1 MMKKLILLI
10 TALTTILSAQSF
22 EGISPGLAGNY
33 SAMSRGVNA
42 LAWNPANLALPRGN
56 TMELNLISVNT
67 QFYNNSFSLN
77 SYNRYF
83 TAEGNKGNWSISD
96 RNELL
101 DLISANGLRFDADV
115 NVNILGLAF
124 NNFGMAVQMIGQG
137 YSKLNA
143 DKTPYKIYFFGD
155 KLDNDYTYNQTSQ
168 VQASVYSAM
177 KISLGY
183 AFPFKMKWLMPELK
197 DVAVG
202 LSWNRYVGFGT
213 GQTQKSDLLFQR
225 IPGDEESV
233 KYAVLMEGRAAFS
246 ESGSPVGVGQGF
258 DFGISGGYG
267 RRLDFSWSFSNI
279 GASINWTN
287 GTQKF
292 TMYQADSLSVA
303 DMNSG
308 TESSTEI
315 SVDTTY
321 NAGSFATALP
331 AVMRMGA
338 VYRMSPKWKIS
349 ADYHQGLNRA
359 YGNSLRMRFGVGTEY
374 YLLNWLPLRSGIA
387 FGGREGSQVG
397 LGFGLH
403 LSVFHLDY
411 SLAIKGALW
420 PTYAKGIFN
429 ALSIKLVF

>member
-1 MMKKLILLI
+1 MMKKIILLI
-10 TALTTILSAQSF
+10 ILLTTILSAQSF
-22 EGISPGLAGNY
+22 EGVSQGLAGNY
-33 SAMSRGVNA
+33 SAMSRGINA

-67 QFYNNSFSLN
+67 QLYNNSFSLN
-77 SYNRYF
+77 SYNQFF
-83 TAEGNKGNWSISD
+83 TAEGNGGHWNESD
-96 RNELL
+96 KRDLL
-101 DLISANGLRFDADV
+101 DLISDAGLRFDADV

-137 YSKLNA
+137 YSNLNE
-143 DKTPYKIYFFGD
+143 DKTPYKMVLFGETFTD
-155 KLDNDYTYNQTSQ
+155 DYTYRQSSQ
-168 VQASVYSAM
+168 IKASAYSAM

-183 AFPFKMKWLMPELK
+183 AYPFKMKWLLPELK
-197 DVAVG
+197 DIAVG
-202 LSWNRYVGFGT
+202 ISWNRYIGFGT
-213 GQTQKSDLLFQR
+213 AQTQKSDLLFQR

-233 KYAVLMEGRAAFS
+233 KYAVLVEGRAAFS

-258 DFGISGGYG
+258 DFGVSGGYG
-267 RRLDFSWSFSNI
+267 RKLDFSWSFSNI
-279 GASINWTN
+279 GASVNWTG

-303 DMNSG
+303 DMNSE

-321 NAGSFATALP
+321 DIGSFSTELP
-331 AVMRMGA
+331 AVMRLGA

-359 YGNSLRMRFGVGTEY
+359 FGNSVRMRFGVGTEY
-374 YLLNWLPLRSGIA
+374 YALSWLPVRGGIA

-403 LSVFHLDY
+403 LSVFQLDY
-411 SLAIKGALW
+411 SFAMKGALW
-420 PTYAKGIFN
+420 PTYAKGIFS
-429 ALSIKLVF
+429 ALSVKLVF